1 MSLSEHPAWG
11 SSLLDVVDGSE
22 LADGGLG
29 SIVGVVV
36 HSDLA
41 ALDLFLDGLVLVL
54 GEGLEVPA
62 VVCGGQ
68 ADVIAILQT
77 EVAVGSSD
85 LAPVT
90 GLDVGQS
97 GVDSLRQTLH
107 GRGDER
113 VVGIGAVSHA
123 VCADVVLVN
132 VHADDVA
139 VVLQS
144 SLHSGGVYDFMLSGL
159 SFNIFI
165 LVISSFMFSVY
176 TTLFPS

>member
-11 SSLLDVVDGSE
+11 SSLLDVVDSSE

-41 ALDLFLDGLVLVL
+41 ALDLVLDGLVLVL

-97 GVDSLRQTLH
+97 GANAIID
-107 GRGDER
+107 
-113 VVGIGAVSHA
+113 GITYLKNN
-123 VCADVVLVN
+123 DL
-132 VHADDVA
+132 
-139 VVLQS
+139 
-144 SLHSGGVYDFMLSGL
+144 
-159 SFNIFI
+159 
-165 LVISSFMFSVY
+165 
-176 TTLFPS
+176 